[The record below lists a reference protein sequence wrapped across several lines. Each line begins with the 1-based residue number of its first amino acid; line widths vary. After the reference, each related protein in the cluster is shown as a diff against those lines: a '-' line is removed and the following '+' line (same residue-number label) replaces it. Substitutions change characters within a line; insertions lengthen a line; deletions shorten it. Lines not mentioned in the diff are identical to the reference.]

1 MNQAGER
8 PSVNLIRQPSENCQ
22 PFSGNVSGLAENVK
36 SVSQL
41 TVLNVKSVNKL
52 TEFTNMTLIPRNLAP
67 IVDKAT
73 PPKAVAIFGPRRIG
87 KTTMLEKLV
96 GTGVARW
103 YNGDAFGVAEALRFQ
118 SPEDAKNA
126 LLQAPAIV
134 IDEAHKI
141 PDIGNIVKMLVDVN
155 EHLEKPAKIFVTSSS
170 PFYLASLKESALGR
184 VTSRQ
189 MWPLSVSEIAAFTS
203 WGKVLEAIEHHLVY
217 GLMPTVYTAPEE
229 ARGFLTDFCDGLLL
243 QDIFEQGTVRH
254 PKKLR
259 RLVQVLAQKVGSE
272 VTSESLGRECGI
284 SKNTVDD
291 YIAKLEQASIVR
303 VCRSYSRNL
312 ANELKKGKKI
322 YFFDNGVRNAILQR
336 FTPLAER
343 SDAGALWENFFFM
356 ERVKLHDT
364 RRDFTQMYFW
374 RTTGSGAAEV
384 DFIEELDGS
393 IRAFECK
400 VSKAIK
406 STRGAKK
413 FLATY
418 PNAQLEIVSPEDCMR
433 LFSES
438 K

>member
-1 MNQAGER
+1 
-8 PSVNLIRQPSENCQ
+8 
-22 PFSGNVSGLAENVK
+22 
-36 SVSQL
+36 
-41 TVLNVKSVNKL
+41 
-52 TEFTNMTLIPRNLAP
+52 MTLVSRNLAP
-67 IVDKAT
+67 TVAKAT

-87 KTTMLEKLV
+87 KTTMLETLV
-96 GTGVARW
+96 GLGAARW
-103 YNGDAFGVAEALRFQ
+103 YNGDTFGVSEALRFN
-118 SPEDAKNA
+118 STEDAKNA

-189 MWPLSVSEIAAFTS
+189 MWPFSVSEIAAFTS

-217 GLMPTVYTAPEE
+217 GLMPSVYMAPEE
-229 ARGFLTDFCDGLLL
+229 ARSFLTDYCDGLLL
-243 QDIFEQGTVRH
+243 QDIFEQGTVRY

-259 RLVQVLAQKVGSE
+259 RLLQVLAQKVGSE
-272 VTSESLGRECGI
+272 VTSESLGRECDM

-303 VCRSYSRNL
+303 VCHSYSRNL

-336 FTPLAER
+336 FTPLSER

-384 DFIEELDGS
+384 DFIEELDGA

-400 VSKAIK
+400 MSKAVK
-406 STRGAKK
+406 STRGVKK
-413 FLATY
+413 FLAAY
-418 PNAQLEIVSPEDCMR
+418 PNAKLEIVCPEDCMR
-433 LFSES
+433 IFSEQQI
-438 K
+438 